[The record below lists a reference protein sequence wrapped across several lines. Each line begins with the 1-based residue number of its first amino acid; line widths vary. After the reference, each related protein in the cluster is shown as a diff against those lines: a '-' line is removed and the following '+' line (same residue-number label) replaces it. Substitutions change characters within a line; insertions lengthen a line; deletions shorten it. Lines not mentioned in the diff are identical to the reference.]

1 MNNYACWLN
10 SIPGFGTRSIFKL
23 RDRFI
28 DIEGGDPAG
37 FAEAMF
43 RIPEAELSDICIGLK
58 QGAMQLLLDAR
69 KDISVSGSA
78 ENVSRASL
86 GFVSFDE
93 QGFPERLKEIQNPPF
108 ALYYRGRLPDD
119 TKPSVGIVGARMASQ
134 YGKEQARRFGDFFA
148 DNNVQVISGMAR
160 GVDGIA
166 QRAAIG
172 AGGAS
177 FAVLGCGADVCYPQE
192 NLDLY
197 DEIPLRGGIISEYI
211 PGTMAEARLF
221 PMRNRIISGL
231 SDAIILVE
239 AKQRSGSLITC
250 DYALDQG
257 RDIYAVPGRIS
268 DALSYGCNHLI
279 RQGAAIATCPDDVLE
294 GIMGVRKTNEDRPFD
309 IGEMKAMSLQEPE
322 KTLYGLLC
330 ECDYCD
336 TETLIMKASDKLHRK
351 LEAAELMRCML
362 QLEMKE
368 LAIEC
373 AAGVYAKRQSSR

>member
-1 MNNYACWLN
+1 M
-10 SIPGFGTRSIFKL
+10 
-23 RDRFI
+23 
-28 DIEGGDPAG
+28 
-37 FAEAMF
+37 
-43 RIPEAELSDICIGLK
+43 
-58 QGAMQLLLDAR
+58 
-69 KDISVSGSA
+69 
-78 ENVSRASL
+78 
-86 GFVSFDE
+86 
-93 QGFPERLKEIQNPPF
+93 
-108 ALYYRGRLPDD
+108 
-119 TKPSVGIVGARMASQ
+119 
-134 YGKEQARRFGDFFA
+134 
-148 DNNVQVISGMAR
+148 
-160 GVDGIA
+160 
-166 QRAAIG
+166 
-172 AGGAS
+172 
-177 FAVLGCGADVCYPQE
+177 LGCGADVCYPQE